1 MRRATV
7 MRIYKEEI
15 ISSLRLLQLS
25 DSALPIGSFSFSAT
39 IETAVS
45 EAVVHNAATLSDYLH
60 AVLVQSAHTDGLAAL
75 HAFRAAEVSDYSA
88 LPAIDRRILAFRLNS
103 EGRTMLCRM
112 GRKLAELGATLISDS
127 IMTRWIEDIRSG
139 ATPGTHPIALALVCH
154 AVGLREEDMFC
165 SHSYGVASMILNAA
179 LRCAKVSHI
188 ETQRIL
194 YDMADTA
201 VQLYEEVRELNI
213 EDMNSFA
220 PQIDILAAMH
230 ETGDSRMFMS

>member
-1 MRRATV
+1 
-7 MRIYKEEI
+7 
-15 ISSLRLLQLS
+15 
-25 DSALPIGSFSFSAT
+25 
-39 IETAVS
+39 
-45 EAVVHNAATLSDYLH
+45 
-60 AVLVQSAHTDGLAAL
+60 
-75 HAFRAAEVSDYSA
+75 
-88 LPAIDRRILAFRLNS
+88 
-103 EGRTMLCRM
+103 
-112 GRKLAELGATLISDS
+112 
-127 IMTRWIEDIRSG
+127 
-139 ATPGTHPIALALVCH
+139 
-154 AVGLREEDMFC
+154 
-165 SHSYGVASMILNAA
+165 MILNAA